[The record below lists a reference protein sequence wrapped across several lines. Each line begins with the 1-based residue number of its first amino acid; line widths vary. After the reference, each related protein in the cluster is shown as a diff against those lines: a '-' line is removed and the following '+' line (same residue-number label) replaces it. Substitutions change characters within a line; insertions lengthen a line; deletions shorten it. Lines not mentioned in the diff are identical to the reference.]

1 MRKRIISA
9 ILSLAIILTNIA
21 IFPISSYAYDVKE
34 ETLSNVSISD
44 WMSVI
49 RDDTRLTEI
58 TIPGTHDSCARK
70 FHNEDAFGVMSGI
83 SKCQNLTIT
92 EQLNAGIRF
101 LDIRCEVDASS
112 HSVKTVHGS
121 TDCWNGDDYYYLD
134 YVFNDVYSFLDAHP
148 SETVLIS
155 IKEDD
160 GNNGVPHFTN
170 AIYEYIHGYRSN
182 DNRYFYG
189 ESYNYNDRWYLGKSV
204 PTLADVRG
212 KCVLFNRFD
221 QYIGS
226 ESGQGVTVDESE
238 SGQKIKYNEMEG
250 TFAEPYYQNI
260 TSANTGIGTAHIQDY
275 YKWNTGQKIT
285 ATQYMLSL
293 GHYHGEYYINY
304 SSTVSD
310 SSIPN
315 PQDLSKKVNP
325 SYFSYTYEKT
335 KPSGIFAMDFATSDI
350 ARKIVEN
357 NEGVCTVVEG
367 WDGNVYYRLN
377 RKTGVLR
384 ISGTGD
390 MNNYA
395 FTNARGSNGAGSTA
409 PWGDQNKNAV
419 FEGQY
424 NSDLITSV
432 IIEEGVTSIGN
443 YAFYGYDHLTSV
455 SIPSSVKSIG
465 EGAFT
470 KCSALTS
477 MDISSKYITSIGNYA
492 FKDCTGLTSFT
503 TSANVTSIGT
513 DAFANCSSL
522 VMRGPACVYSQTY
535 ANDNSITYVSAG
547 EYNSDINWFISKAT
561 YYEPYT
567 SDLGGTGVTNYA
579 DGGNSVRWEASR
591 ADDYASERS
600 GVAFIPWSIDRTGI
614 NYINTS
620 KSALG
625 GESSDNGVTISF
637 YRLITGNYY
646 DGCAL
651 TLAQSQSKY
660 LAIYDNAKLYY
671 QNGSSSQSYTTAGS
685 GVINKKW
692 QYITVSIDSDNIRV
706 YIDGV
711 RQYQTANTS
720 NILDFLE
727 SESTL
732 VYPGSYM
739 SRGTCSLALDEISVL
754 PVAVND
760 VEANAMFMTYKAPII
775 YESDQR
781 PADADVKIYSSN
793 GYENVIYTHG
803 ENTTTNSG
811 VSQAADYMFKGD
823 EIADGDNDDAYIY
836 STTAAG
842 TENELYTTLCVNSK
856 YSIWLNTVYD
866 NYGNTLTANE
876 ISNSSGRKTFKLTGS
891 LSRGYADGSD
901 DDIELNMYLTDGSN
915 LLKET
920 KYVHITQHPVSSH
933 ALSAVHRSWDNK
945 TRDVA
950 VFFRANGSTGVSAT
964 YYSGNYA
971 YVHTPVFI
979 GNGWGFASN
988 YNADNF
994 FMLGDGKTGNDSDG
1008 AFPATTNL
1016 DIVNAGAYG
1025 QRENGSGTV
1034 TTSGTTA
1041 NYYVDKSQLKAGK
1054 TIGGVSLDNDS
1065 NTFRVS
1071 GIVTRLAARHVG
1083 TNYWWRNCYVTTDNG
1098 LWWNLTSDNSVAESI
1113 ETRSNNDNGNPEEFN
1128 YAEAQLTGYLDRG
1141 NEQSAFVSVGIN
1153 HSSDEYCAVS
1163 QINFNFHICDKST
1176 LRNLVEGYEAEGITG
1191 AWTSTEEWEAYNNAL
1206 SDAYEILNDY
1216 KDLTDPDA
1224 NSTVYKNLVAAHE
1237 AITSLDKTT
1246 YENARNYVVSSL
1258 SSDVLYEKNSLEK
1271 VFDFMHTELHNQAS
1285 YDIHAGKIYFN
1296 MHFVEELELG
1306 TGISDVAS
1314 AASSKTNAVQY
1325 DLDEIENIE
1334 EEFLSNVSISETV
1347 GGTKYTY
1354 YCYYTQDSYESLV
1367 ENTIDEIDNAYMHYS
1382 INSNSGNVVK
1392 EAENP
1397 FAGEDLSNGFTISFS
1412 KYCAYDSGWNT
1423 SLINFSTGNQ
1433 SDNRYLTIMANG
1445 VVLFNDGNGGTLGN
1459 NGCYFDV
1466 TDNAKTNST
1475 DAAWHD
1481 IDLVFYKENNGNH
1494 MMAYYIDNALA
1505 QRFNLSKLAAGGYP
1519 NGVSSGN
1526 DGIFSFLSSSDINL
1540 YYGASFTVYGTMGGT
1555 CECYLDNV
1563 DYYTSPIFPI
1573 ENSVSNDLLY
1583 SNDFTDSLGGEAV
1596 TGNAENGDTVRLD
1609 NSNNDGRISTA
1620 AIPWSKDR
1628 SGINYVATNA
1638 SPFVEKDNSNGFS
1651 VSFFQRINGNYW
1663 DNTQSITFAQGA
1675 TGECKYFTIGTDG
1688 WIRFN
1693 NGNGGSDSSLNS
1705 AGLYFD
1711 YTENAS
1717 GIVKQTWQFITVD
1730 IIDDY
1735 HFRYYINGNLA
1746 ANIEV
1751 AGTSQYAASGG
1762 LMSFLANGNTKLYL
1776 GSYTPYWQTCT
1787 LSLDN
1792 VKCFS
1797 HALSDS
1803 EVAALYKSETNN
1815 VSSPIYSNSFDEDIP
1830 EVVSG
1835 AAKWEGSYQNKNG
1848 LLHIMSDSADGD
1860 VDIYVDGVLSS
1871 DTSHIKYGS
1880 EITAVYSG
1888 SSTPYGWD
1896 NSITNSRGTTA
1907 DSFDGEEYPFTLT
1920 GNSTLKY
1927 YATDEIVD
1935 LSELKEAYGKANS
1948 LLLSLDGETTGYSSA
1963 SLSEL
1968 AASINETAREY
1979 LSADARTVARYPM
1992 SVETK
1997 ANAYAASIN
2006 EAIEGLESSEKLD
2019 LTVLRTL
2026 MGIVEKADNDVYE
2039 FESGFENRMKNMAA
2053 TLSGNSISYE
2063 SVEGESASITP
2074 IRESAEQK
2082 DVDDIN
2088 TAITSGLNSNI
2099 RKYDIKLCEGEL
2111 NEKNGISF
2119 INGTGTYNSE
2129 SNKYSSTY
2137 GTTLVLNSDSETAWY
2152 MDFTS
2157 STTSR
2162 TTQYQG
2168 FGKRFSTHI
2177 FGNVNVYA
2185 RQRTNEN
2192 PYKLTIKR
2200 AYSNSTANP
2209 VQLIDFVSNSYVLPD
2224 ALAVPNYVFNGYIIG
2239 GETKQAGESVA
2250 LSEDSEITASYT
2262 FNGSADCAVKAT
2274 SLENGTGFNNSVAYN
2289 TKIELKGGDNAYA
2302 WVELIKD
2309 GKNTNYRPFYIGAD
2323 LVFYTTESITLTA
2336 VTREEF
2342 ESFGFSIPTINNKQ
2356 SNALVSSGK
2365 TVFNGQIVYNDFED
2379 VVEYG
2384 ILIGKAND
2392 EEYEFSED
2400 ELVLENS
2407 GTKADYSIRRCKS
2420 TKLVGANQFTIRVS
2434 NLSGNIAYRGYI
2446 IHRTA
2451 NGLITEYTDV
2461 AVQTV

>member
-1 MRKRIISA
+1 MKKKFLSIVLSA
-9 ILSLAIILTNIA
+9 LIA
-21 IFPISSYAYDVKE
+21 ITNLTIIPVSSYAYDE
-34 ETLSNVSISD
+34 AQETLSNISTAD

-83 SKCQNLTIT
+83 SKCQSLTIR
-92 EQLNAGIRF
+92 EQLDAGIRF
-101 LDIRCEVDASS
+101 LDVRCEVDASS

-121 TDCWNGDDYYYLD
+121 TDCWNGNDYYYLD

-170 AIYEYIHGYRSN
+170 AVYEYIHGYRSN
-182 DNRYFYG
+182 DNLYFYG
-189 ESYNYNDRWYLGKSV
+189 EGYNYKDRWYLGKSV
-204 PTLADVRG
+204 PKLSDVRG

-226 ESGQGVTVDESE
+226 ESGQGVTVDENE

-250 TFAEPYYQNI
+250 DFAEPYYQNI
-260 TSANTGIGTAHIQDY
+260 YSNNTGIGTAHIQDF

-293 GHYHGEYYINY
+293 GHWHGEYYINY

-350 ARKIVEN
+350 ARKIIEN

-377 RKTGVLR
+377 RKTGELR
-384 ISGTGD
+384 ISGTGA

-395 FTNARGSNGAGSTA
+395 FSNAKGQNGAGSTA

-419 FEGQY
+419 DDNQY

-432 IIEEGVTSIGN
+432 VIEEGITSIGN

-477 MDISSKYITSIGNYA
+477 IDISNKYITSIGNYA

-513 DAFANCSSL
+513 DAFANCGSL
-522 VMRGPACVYSQTY
+522 VMRGDAGIYSQSY

-579 DGGNSVRWEASR
+579 DGENTVRWEASR

-600 GVAFIPWSIDRTGI
+600 GVTFIPWSIDRTGI

-781 PADADVKIYSSN
+781 PGDADVKIYSSN

-842 TENELYTTLCVNSK
+842 TENELYTTFSVNSK
-856 YSIWLNTVYD
+856 YTASEYVLD
-866 NYGNTLTANE
+866 NYYNILRATE
-876 ISNSSGRKTFKLTGS
+876 ISNSNGRRTYRLSGNLTS
-891 LSRGYADGSD
+891 GYADGSD
-901 DDIELNMYLTDGSN
+901 DDIRLRIALTTDGEN
-915 LLKET
+915 YIAEY
-920 KYVHITQHPVSSH
+920 KYVHVTQHPVSSH

-945 TRDVA
+945 TRDVG
-950 VFFRANGSTGVSAT
+950 VFFRANGSTGYSST

-1008 AFPATTNL
+1008 AFPSTTNL

-1041 NYYVDKSQLKAGK
+1041 NYYIDKSQLKAGE
-1054 TIGGVSLDNDS
+1054 TMGGVSLDNDS

-1128 YAEAQLTGYLDRG
+1128 YAGAQLTGYLDKG

-1176 LRNLVEGYEAEGITG
+1176 LRNLVDGYDAEGITG
-1191 AWTSTEEWEAYNNAL
+1191 AWTSHDDWEAYQKAL
-1206 SDAYEILNDY
+1206 SDAYAVLNDY
-1216 KDLTDPDA
+1216 KDMTSPDA
-1224 NSTVYKNLVAAHE
+1224 NSTVYKNLVAAHD
-1237 AITSLDKTT
+1237 AIAYTDTST
-1246 YENARNYVVSSL
+1246 YEAARNYVVGAL
-1258 SSDVLYEKNSLEK
+1258 SQNKLYERNSLER
-1271 VFDFMHTELHNQAS
+1271 VFDFMHTELKNQQS

-1296 MHFVEELELG
+1296 MHFVEELDIKS
-1306 TGISDVAS
+1306 GISDVK
-1314 AASSKTNAVQY
+1314 AAAVSKTDEVKY
-1325 DLDEIENIE
+1325 DLDEIESIKD
-1334 EEFLSNVSISETV
+1334 EFLSNVSISETV
-1347 GGTKYTY
+1347 GTTKYTY
-1354 YCYYTQDSYESLV
+1354 YCYYSQDSYDSLV
-1367 ENTIDEIDNAYMHYS
+1367 EKTISDINNAYMHYS
-1382 INSNSGNVVK
+1382 VNTNSGNVVK
-1392 EAENP
+1392 EAANP
-1397 FAGEDLSNGFTISFS
+1397 FSGKDLSGGFTISFS

-1423 SLINFSTGNQ
+1423 SLINFSTGKQ
-1433 SDNRYLTIMANG
+1433 SDNRYFIIMANG
-1445 VVLFNDGNGGTLGN
+1445 VVLFNDGNGGVGGN

-1466 TDNAKTNST
+1466 TDNSKTNST
-1475 DAAWHD
+1475 GAAWHD

-1494 MMAYYIDNALA
+1494 MMAYYVDNALA
-1505 QRFNLSKLAAGGYP
+1505 QRFNLSNLAAGGYP

-1526 DGIFSFLSSSDINL
+1526 DGIFSFLSSSDIKL
-1540 YYGASFTVYGTMGGT
+1540 YYGASFTAYGTMGGT
-1555 CECYLDNV
+1555 CECYLDKV

-1573 ENSVSNDLLY
+1573 EKSVSNDLLY

-1596 TGNAENGDTVRLD
+1596 TGNADGSSVHLDT
-1609 NSNNDGRISTA
+1609 SNNDGRTNTA
-1620 AIPWSKDR
+1620 YLPWSR
-1628 SGINYVATNA
+1628 GASTNYISTNA
-1638 SPFVEKDNSNGFS
+1638 SPFENKNTSNGYS
-1651 VSFFQRINGNYW
+1651 ISFYQRINGNYW
-1663 DNTQSITFAQGA
+1663 DNTESITFAQGA

-1693 NGNGGSDSSLNS
+1693 NGNGGSDSSLSS

-1711 YTENAS
+1711 YTTNCNSIA
-1717 GIVKQTWQFITVD
+1717 KQTWQLITVD

-1735 HFRYYINGNLA
+1735 HFRYYVNGTLA

-1751 AGTSQYAASGG
+1751 TGTSQYAASGG

-1776 GSYTPYWQTCT
+1776 GSYTPYWQTAT

-1797 HALSDS
+1797 HSLSDS

-1830 EVVSG
+1830 DVVSG
-1835 AAKWEGSYQNKNG
+1835 AAKWEASYENRSG

-1871 DTSHIKYGS
+1871 DTSSIKYGS

-1888 SSTPYGWD
+1888 TSTPYGWD

-1907 DSFDGEEYPFTLT
+1907 DSFDGEEYTFTLT

-1927 YATDEIVD
+1927 FATDEIVD
-1935 LSELKEAYGKANS
+1935 LSKL
-1948 LLLSLDGETTGYSSA
+1948 
-1963 SLSEL
+1963 L
-1968 AASINETAREY
+1968 AAYEGANDILMNLNGKTAKYSNSSLTELTSSINSDVRDY
-1979 LSADARTVARYPM
+1979 LSADARTLARFPM

-1997 ANAYAASIN
+1997 ADAYANAIN
-2006 EAIEGLESSEKLD
+2006 EAVDSLEEAETGVDLSVYQKLVD
-2019 LTVLRTL
+2019 T
-2026 MGIVEKADNDVYE
+2026 VEKADDDIYSLDNE
-2039 FESGFENRMKNMAA
+2039 FKERMKRIASDIN
-2053 TLSGNSISYE
+2053 GNSVEYE
-2063 SVEGESASITP
+2063 SIDGDSVSIKTVKASATQGDI
-2074 IRESAEQK
+2074 
-2082 DVDDIN
+2082 DDIN
-2088 TAITSGLNSNI
+2088 TSIASGLSTKI
-2099 RKYDIKLCEGEL
+2099 KQYEIKLKEGTL
-2111 NEKNGISF
+2111 SAADGITF
-2119 INGTGTYNSE
+2119 NNSTSSYDRE
-2129 SNKYSSTY
+2129 NDKYLATYSSK
-2137 GTTLVLNSDSETAWY
+2137 LNLRADEDTAWY
-2152 MDFTS
+2152 MDFDS

-2162 TTQYQG
+2162 SNQYQG
-2168 FGKRFSTHI
+2168 FGKRFSTTV
-2177 FGNVNVYA
+2177 FGNINIYA
-2185 RQRTNEN
+2185 HQRTNDN

-2200 AYSNSTANP
+2200 TYNNLSNEP
-2209 VQLIDFVSNSYVLPD
+2209 IQLVDYVSSSYVLPP
-2224 ALAVPNYVFNGYIIG
+2224 APAIANYSFNGYKVG
-2239 GETKQAGESVA
+2239 SETKQPGASIT
-2250 LSEDSEITASYT
+2250 LDSDKEITAEYT
-2262 FNGSADCAVKAT
+2262 FNGEANCAISATA
-2274 SLENGTGFNNSVAYN
+2274 LENGTGYSNSVAYN
-2289 TKIELKGGDNAYA
+2289 TRIELKGGDNAYG

-2309 GKNTNYRPFYIGAD
+2309 GKETNWRPFYIGAN
-2323 LVFYTTESITLTA
+2323 LVYYATESTTLKA
-2336 VTREEF
+2336 VTKAEF
-2342 ESFGFSIPTINNKQ
+2342 DGYAFTLPTINNKQ
-2356 SNALVSSGK
+2356 SNALVAEGK
-2365 TVFNGQIVYNDFED
+2365 TIFNGQIVYTDAD
-2379 VVEYG
+2379 DIVEYG
-2384 ILIGKAND
+2384 ILVASSDNP
-2392 EEYEFSED
+2392 EYELSQRD
-2400 ELVLENS
+2400 VILENS
-2407 GTKADYSIRRCKS
+2407 GVNTDFTVRRCKS
-2420 TKLVGANQFTIRVS
+2420 TKLVGAKQFTISVR
-2434 NLSGNIAYRGYI
+2434 NLSGEIAYRGYI
-2446 IHRTA
+2446 IHNTS
-2451 NGLITEYTDV
+2451 NGLITEYTDIS
-2461 AVQTV
+2461 VQTI